1 MCVWFWSANSR
12 GEMMIYQTGG
22 IWGPMDFLSLATSLN
37 GLMDAMPCLVQQPRV
52 LLPPHPHLCRLNVV
66 KRPFLLVEIRY
77 LHLRRPP
84 ADGVKFTMVQSAQL
98 IGLVAGYT
106 HHSTPSTMAIAIG
119 KLLVNHGSLM
129 VFRYF
134 PDPETPKSP
143 DIPNFD
149 G

>member
-22 IWGPMDFLSLATSLN
+22 IWGPMDFLSLATSF
-37 GLMDAMPCLVQQPRV
+37 GWFDGCHAMPCAAAKGLVAS
-52 LLPPHPHLCRLNVV
+52 HPHLCRLNVV

-119 KLLVNHGSLM
+119 KMLVNHGSLM